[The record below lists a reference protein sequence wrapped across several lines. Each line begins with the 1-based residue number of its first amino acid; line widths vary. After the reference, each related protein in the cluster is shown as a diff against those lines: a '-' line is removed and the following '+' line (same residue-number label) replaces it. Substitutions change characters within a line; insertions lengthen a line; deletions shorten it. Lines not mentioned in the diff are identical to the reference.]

1 MKTPRSLGSSLA
13 IALLALM
20 ALLTIPAPAVQAQSG
35 LAPAI
40 APVPVGSTITGI
52 GRGPSVLA
60 ADTQATANLAAERA
74 RLTAMARGPIRWGPI
89 TRNLT
94 LIPGGWWSPSQYQVV
109 LTQTWA
115 YR

>member
-1 MKTPRSLGSSLA
+1 MKTPRPMFCSLA
-13 IALLALM
+13 TALL
-20 ALLTIPAPAVQAQSG
+20 ALLTIPAPWAQAQSG

-40 APVPVGSTITGI
+40 APVPVISSITGI
-52 GRGPSVLA
+52 GRGPSVTA

-94 LIPGGWWSPSQYQVV
+94 LIRGGWWSPSQYQVV
-109 LTQTWA
+109 LTQTWT